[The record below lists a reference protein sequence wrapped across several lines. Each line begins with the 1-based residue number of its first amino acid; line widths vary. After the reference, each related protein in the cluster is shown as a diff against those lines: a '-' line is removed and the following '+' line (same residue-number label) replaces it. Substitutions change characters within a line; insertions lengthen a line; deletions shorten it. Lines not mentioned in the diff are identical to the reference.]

1 MEGFEK
7 SPRKGK
13 KKEGEKVTEERGTD
27 GEKGDSGEEEFDSEN
42 SSICANSEL
51 SNISEES
58 LPSDMSEEEVARKVR
73 KDLSLS
79 FLINSFTT
87 QAFHLARQ

>member
-42 SSICANSEL
+42 SFIL
-51 SNISEES
+51 SAKGILTGVNKFLH
-58 LPSDMSEEEVARKVR
+58 LPTKITCSKSNQHCSTRA
-73 KDLSLS
+73 
-79 FLINSFTT
+79 
-87 QAFHLARQ
+87 

>member
-7 SPRKGK
+7 TPRKK
-13 KKEGEKVTEERGTD
+13 KKLESEKVLDERGTD
-27 GEKGDSGEEEFDSEN
+27 GEKVDSGEEEFDSEN

-58 LPSDMSEEEVARKVR
+58 LPSDLSEEEAAAHRKVC
-73 KDLSLS
+73 
-79 FLINSFTT
+79 FIVI
-87 QAFHLARQ
+87 